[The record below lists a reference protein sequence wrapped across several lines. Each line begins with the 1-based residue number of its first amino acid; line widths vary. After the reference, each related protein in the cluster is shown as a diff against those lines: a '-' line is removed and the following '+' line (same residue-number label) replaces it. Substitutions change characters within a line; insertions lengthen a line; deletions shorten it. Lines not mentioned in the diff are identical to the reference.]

1 MSTKTI
7 VLADSSYTIRRI
19 VELSFSEE
27 KDIELVTFENSLNL
41 REKLLE
47 LRPNVV
53 LVDIKLPEF
62 SGYDVC
68 KFVQETETLKHTNVF
83 LLKGGFEPID
93 EKLLKD
99 LRYVDI
105 ITKPFDSNALVSNI
119 KKLLD
124 NVGAQAPPA
133 MPDEIPSSLP
143 EDLAEIGGM
152 PGGEGEINFSDIKSE
167 IDSEKVLGDDYLP
180 RIPGPYSEEEILP
193 SEEITRAQPEKEDTI
208 APADDKDADINPF
221 AEDMLDARV
230 QEQGGRE
237 SLTEEELNIK
247 RNIESQE
254 KELEIGSLTVEEM
267 NIKKHIEDRQKQ
279 EAAPEEELAVVDTS
293 GMFPGSK
300 PDSPDAVLVGE
311 GMGTGE
317 SPEGVERFEQ
327 VQMVSE
333 PEPGVS
339 ASPGT
344 GQEEPVRAGME
355 LSAGDE
361 LFAFGPG
368 SEAGQQEE
376 GLFAHEEMP
385 EIKYE
390 QETGTAGMM
399 DVDLGMESMPAAAV
413 EEDQV
418 QAAES
423 FGTRKLEIADREE
436 EPGHE
441 LEITDF
447 QDAREYEVPPMET
460 EKETPVK
467 MEEPRAPVPVPVPG
481 KPEAKKIEAE
491 TAKPAFSPVDSD
503 EIKEEVILR
512 RVEDKMT
519 SAIKEMLWEIVPPIA
534 EKIIKKEIEALK
546 SEAEKSFDK

>member
-1 MSTKTI
+1 MEKKRRNGTMSKKTI

-41 REKLLE
+41 QEKLLE
-47 LRPNVV
+47 LQPNVV

-68 KFVQETETLKHTNVF
+68 RFVQETESLQHTNVF

-93 EKLLKD
+93 EKILKG

-124 NVGAQAPPA
+124 NKDAQVPPA

-143 EDLAEIGGM
+143 EDLSEISAM

-167 IDSEKVLGDDYLP
+167 IDSEKVLVDEDLEQV
-180 RIPGPYSEEEILP
+180 PGPYSEEEILP

-208 APADDKDADINPF
+208 SPGDDKDSEINPF
-221 AEDMLDARV
+221 VEDVAGAQV
-230 QEQGGRE
+230 QNQDDIG
-237 SLTEEELNIK
+237 SITEEELNIK
-247 RNIESQE
+247 RNIELQE

-267 NIKKHIEDRQKQ
+267 NIKKDIEDRQRQ
-279 EAAPEEELAVVDTS
+279 EIVPERELAVEDRVEAGGADDTS
-293 GMFPGSK
+293 EMFPKSK
-300 PDSPDAVLVGE
+300 LDSPDTVLVGE
-311 GMGTGE
+311 GIGTE
-317 SPEGVERFEQ
+317 
-327 VQMVSE
+327 
-333 PEPGVS
+333 
-339 ASPGT
+339 
-344 GQEEPVRAGME
+344 
-355 LSAGDE
+355 DE
-361 LFAFGPG
+361 LFAFAPG
-368 SEAGQQEE
+368 SEEAQHELTPVSEPPSFKTSKEE
-376 GLFAHEEMP
+376 EESLFAQEEMP

-390 QETGTAGMM
+390 QETESASMM
-399 DVDLGMESMPAAAV
+399 DVDLGMETQPATV
-413 EEDQV
+413 VDEESQV
-418 QAAES
+418 QVAES
-423 FGTRKLEIADREE
+423 FSTRTLEIPDKEE
-436 EPGHE
+436 EPEPETE
-441 LEITDF
+441 LTDF
-447 QDAREYEVPPMET
+447 QDAREYEVPPMEA
-460 EKETPVK
+460 EVETPLK
-467 MEEPRAPVPVPVPG
+467 MEEARASAVEELKAPPVELESAAEKIGPKTPEPAVDIPG
-481 KPEAKKIEAE
+481 NIEAN
-491 TAKPAFSPVDSD
+491 
-503 EIKEEVILR
+503 EEEILR

>member
-27 KDIELVTFENSLNL
+27 KEIELLTFENSLNL

-68 KFVQETETLKHTNVF
+68 KFVQETESLKHTNVF

-124 NVGAQAPPA
+124 SKGAQAPPA
-133 MPDEIPSSLP
+133 MADEIPSSLP
-143 EDLAEIGGM
+143 EDLAEINAM
-152 PGGEGEINFSDIKSE
+152 PGGEGEINFSDIKNE
-167 IDSEKVLGDDYLP
+167 IDSEKVLGDEYLG
-180 RIPGPYSEEEILP
+180 RIPGPYPDEEILP

-208 APADDKDADINPF
+208 TPADDKEADLNPF
-221 AEDMLDARV
+221 AEDMLDVRGQG
-230 QEQGGRE
+230 QEGRE

-247 RNIESQE
+247 KNIAFQE

-267 NIKKHIEDRQKQ
+267 NIKKDIEERQKQ
-279 EAAPEEELAVVDTS
+279 QPAPEDELEVVDAY
-293 GMFPGSK
+293 GMFPGPK
-300 PDSPDAVLVGE
+300 AGSPDAASAAE
-311 GMGTGE
+311 EMGTGE
-317 SPEGVERFEQ
+317 GLDDVERFEQ
-327 VQMVSE
+327 MQMVSE
-333 PEPGVS
+333 PEPG
-339 ASPGT
+339 
-344 GQEEPVRAGME
+344 
-355 LSAGDE
+355 LSAGFGQEKPVSKDMDLSSEDE

-368 SEAGQQEE
+368 TEAPRQEE
-376 GLFAHEEMP
+376 SLFAHEEMP

-390 QETGTAGMM
+390 QETEAAGMM
-399 DVDLGMESMPAAAV
+399 DVNLDMDSLAGAAV
-413 EEDQV
+413 EEEQV
-418 QAAES
+418 PAAGS
-423 FGTRKLEIADREE
+423 FGAGNLEIADMEE

-441 LEITDF
+441 TGLTDF
-447 QDAREYEVPPMET
+447 QDAREYEVPPMKT
-460 EKETPVK
+460 EIETPAK
-467 MEEPRAPVPVPVPG
+467 MEAPRAPEPVPVPG
-481 KPEAKKIEAE
+481 KPAAAKSEAE
-491 TAKPAFSPVDSD
+491 PAKPDFRPIDGS
-503 EIKEEVILR
+503 EIKEDVIIR